1 MKIECILKRQGGSF
15 VELGDQTYHFKPQA
29 DGAHVADVSDEEHA
43 DKLLSITEAY
53 REYEGQAQAEA
64 GEEVAT
70 PAATRSRKKATAAAV
85 EEHPVSNELGG

>member
-15 VELGDQTYHFKPQA
+15 VELGDQTYHFKPQP
-29 DGAHVADVSDEEHA
+29 DGSHVAEVADDAHA

-53 REYEGQAQAEA
+53 REYEGQAQAET

-70 PAATRSRKKATAAAV
+70 PATTRGRKKATVAPS
-85 EEHPVSNELGG
+85 EDQQGSNEQGG